1 MKKKKNKK
9 KMNKQL
15 VLPAYIIVEII
26 YYFVYRAS
34 MQGAHGDEAL
44 KTFLPIYI
52 IFVLVNTYLLYVISP
67 DNFKSKYFKSK
78 NIGLR
83 ILFYIGLVLISGLIT
98 NAPVELL
105 IEGSI

>member
-1 MKKKKNKK
+1 MK
-9 KMNKQL
+9 KQL

-26 YYFVYRAS
+26 YYFLYQKAMVVEGE
-34 MQGAHGDEAL
+34 ML
-44 KTFLPIYI
+44 KSFLPIYI
-52 IFVLVNTYLLYVISP
+52 IFILVNAYLLYVISP

-98 NAPVELL
+98 NGPVEFL
-105 IEGSI
+105 IEGSV